1 MLENL
6 IFVRTLFVGTVDDNR
21 IYDIQ
26 GTLLTGH
33 QIGLMGLKELNFSFE
48 FENLGFFKNDQ
59 YPIETLKCYYFRV
72 K

>member
-33 QIGLMGLKELNFSFE
+33 QIGLTGLKEFIFSFE
-48 FENLGFFKNDQ
+48 FKNMGFLKNDR
-59 YPIETLKCYYFRV
+59 YP
-72 K
+72 

>member
-26 GTLLTGH
+26 GTLLIGH
-33 QIGLMGLKELNFSFE
+33 QIGLLNKWILVSVIFDNFHG
-48 FENLGFFKNDQ
+48 NGIIKL
-59 YPIETLKCYYFRV
+59 
-72 K
+72 